1 MMMIISCEIIFNSP
15 SLPPLLVLLSV
26 AESPLLLL
34 LLLLLLLF
42 IPSLLSAPLGLFN
55 ARESGGIF

>member
-34 LLLLLLLF
+34 LLLLF